1 MIVRELLTRL
11 GWSVD
16 TAGAQKYDNALNKVN
31 RQAMAVTTT
40 LQGMMAAAAA
50 AFSVSAIGK
59 TLDAASSL
67 EAQIAQLPQT
77 IKSSGDAFNDVVNAA
92 INTRSAFEPYADFF
106 VKASHATKEF
116 FTEQQQVLDMT
127 NALGMAM
134 VATGTKAQQQSEMLF
149 QLGQAIGS
157 PTVQMEEMNTV
168 IDGSSQIFYA
178 LGNALGY
185 ASGEFKKAISE
196 GKVTGQDLAKAIVKI
211 GPEFEER
218 FKRMP
223 MTIGQATTIASNKW
237 ARFLAKMNRESGA
250 VTWMLG
256 LFNKLVDG
264 LEKFGEAAVKFFG
277 SSTNLV
283 KFLAITITA
292 VLLPALSR
300 LAVSM
305 IAFLATPQG
314 ALLAG
319 LIALGLMLE
328 DIYQWTQDNDSLIGQ
343 WLGSF
348 SEFKE
353 KVVAWIGDVKTAFSD
368 AIEHFRNHWS
378 NWWLEAKKTM
388 SDIVDQMLDLVPDW
402 VKNLFNKAVHVIVKG
417 GDMKDPNSV
426 PTGPRQMF
434 DKQAALR
441 DNFVNPYSQNAAAS
455 SAQAMA
461 ISAQAGVHNS
471 YSNGVNIGDINV
483 NVSNTNASAKDIAR
497 ETADAVAARARVGG
511 LASMGMKP

>member
-106 VKASHATKEF
+106 VKASHATKDF
-116 FTEQQQVLDMT
+116 FTEQKQVLDMT

-178 LGNALGY
+178 LGNALGF

-223 MTIGQATTIASNKW
+223 MTIGQATVIASNKW

-250 VTWMLG
+250 VTWILG
-256 LFNKLVDG
+256 KFNALVDG
-264 LEKFGEAAVKFFG
+264 LEKFGDASVKFFG
-277 SSTNLV
+277 SSTNAV
-283 KFLAITITA
+283 KALGLAITA
-292 VLLPALSR
+292 VLLPSIVKLS
-300 LAVSM
+300 ASM
-305 IAFLATPQG
+305 LAFLASPTG
-314 ALLAG
+314 LLLAG
-319 LIALGLMLE
+319 LVGIALVAE
-328 DIYQWTQDNDSLIGQ
+328 DIYQWIQGNDSLIGKVAPKFKDWSESVKRDWQ
-343 WLGSF
+343 ATKKVFTDLFSYIEGRIDYVVNAMKNMIPDWLKDAVSGGAKWV
-348 SEFKE
+348 SETATAINQAGAKDPNL
-353 KVVAWIGDVKTAFSD
+353 VYGASSTWRAGAAAGTAADTLYGGARGGDVK
-368 AIEHFRNHWS
+368 IENL
-378 NWWLEAKKTM
+378 N
-388 SDIVDQMLDLVPDW
+388 VD
-402 VKNLFNKAVHVIVKG
+402 
-417 GDMKDPNSV
+417 
-426 PTGPRQMF
+426 
-434 DKQAALR
+434 
-441 DNFVNPYSQNAAAS
+441 
-455 SAQAMA
+455 
-461 ISAQAGVHNS
+461 
-471 YSNGVNIGDINV
+471 
-483 NVSNTNASAKDIAR
+483 VSNSNASAKDIAT
-497 ETADAVAARARVGG
+497 ETSKAISSRQRVS
-511 LASMGMKP
+511 SMSAMGAKS